1 MNFTELGPF
10 EGMTYRG
17 RQLFDTIV
25 KESVTKREKLLGAS
39 TSREGEAGEGSFC
52 IHVSQDGYA
61 TQWREYTSG
70 QWVYQL
76 LCFAGIIALGV
87 FIAWLGEF
95 LATDVFLTS
104 IPRIGGHAYVLP
116 VLLAAWLLALAFLA
130 FGLCYELVTSLR
142 LGFFKDSGSDLFKR
156 LSAHSWIVGDIALYI
171 SERDEKSAST
181 KSRTVFFDAIGS
193 VYADGEKDIEALVLS
208 ARDGSEIARMP
219 FPASDAGADGN
230 EIAAAIVAKLR
241 NSQPGAVA
249 K

>member
-1 MNFTELGPF
+1 MNFKELGPF

-25 KESVTKREKLLGAS
+25 KESVTKREKLLAAS
-39 TSREGEAGEGSFC
+39 TSREGEAREGSFG
-52 IHVSQDGYA
+52 IHVSQEGYA

-87 FIAWLGEF
+87 FTACLGEF
-95 LATDVFLTS
+95 LATEVLTAIS
-104 IPRIGGHAYVLP
+104 RIGGHAYFLLV
-116 VLLAAWLLALAFLA
+116 VLAACLLTLAFLA

-142 LGFFKDSGSDLFKR
+142 LGFFKESGSNLFKR

-171 SERDEKSAST
+171 SEHDEKSAST
-181 KSRTVFFDAIGS
+181 KARTVFFDAIGS
-193 VYADGEKDIEALVLS
+193 VYADGEKDAEALVLS

-230 EIAAAIVAKLR
+230 EIAATIVAKLR